1 LTSKE
6 ATLLD
11 YSEEGLALL
20 SQLSNAPLEGFA
32 THAVDASINEFM
44 KDAKNEVEKGHLYLL
59 WHLINVEEVLEDVA
73 ENAIID
79 GAYDCGIDAYLV
91 DVSEKRIRLFQ
102 SKFGEAHSIGAIDK
116 FVKDVERFK
125 KLEQSKIRRDELQYL
140 WKHLHE
146 KNMKAE
152 LVYVTDQNIDNYES
166 DEVKIVGREQIYQ
179 TLWERIKKPAKGQ
192 KTSLRI
198 LKCLEHDN
206 ALCCIVSAFD
216 YADFVEMNEHY
227 VFESNIRKHLGGKGS
242 INKRITKTLEE
253 NPHNFFEWNNGIT
266 ITVDNYSMKNNQLSL
281 GGAQI
286 VNGAQT
292 SKSILDRKKKTNNLD
307 AEVLVTVI
315 KTKDEEHQR
324 NITKYRNSQN
334 AIKGKDYVSLEDYHI
349 AIHSMLERIGY
360 FYEHQQG
367 SWLNLPSSEKAKFD
381 GNEIYNKYLSDKKE
395 KCRIKDDTAIAS
407 MVSYFEQKPNDVYG
421 GIGKYLPKGAK
432 YETVFDDELECDY
445 RYFLFP
451 HLIREYAKNALGYD
465 RSNTQNRYKKYA
477 QNLFVAVTARII
489 HKNILGK
496 NDDFKNDISELE
508 KMIQNIGLFTKI
520 LKTTDRVVTKFLED
534 SKVEEKIDEAN
545 TAHNF
550 FSNQVYG
557 KSMLEVID
565 SKIRQEQEEID
576 YIRKTI
582 SGI

>member
-1 LTSKE
+1 MASKE

-20 SQLSNAPLEGFA
+20 SQISNAPLEGFA

-59 WHLINVEEVLEDVA
+59 WHLINVEEILEDVA

-91 DVSEKRIRLFQ
+91 DISERRIRLFQ

-116 FVKDVERFK
+116 FVNDVERFK

-146 KNMKAE
+146 KNMKIE
-152 LVYVTDQNIDNYES
+152 LVYVTDQNTDNYES
-166 DEVKIVGREQIYQ
+166 DEVKIIGREQIYQ

-266 ITVDNYSMKNNQLSL
+266 ITVDNYSMKNNQLGL
-281 GGAQI
+281 EGAQI

-307 AEVLVTVI
+307 AEVLVTII
-315 KTKDEEHQR
+315 KTKDEKHQR

-349 AIHSMLERIGY
+349 AVHHMLGRIGY

-367 SWLNLPSSEKAKFD
+367 SWLNLLSSEKAKFNGD
-381 GNEIYNKYLSDKKE
+381 EIYNKYLPDKKE
-395 KCRIKDDTAIAS
+395 KYRIKDDTAIAS

-421 GIGKYLPKGAK
+421 GISKYLPKGAK
-432 YETVFDDELECDY
+432 YETVFDEELECDY
-445 RYFLFP
+445 RYFLYP
-451 HLIREYAKNALGYD
+451 HLIREYAKNELGYD
-465 RSNTQNRYKKYA
+465 RSNTHDRYKKYA

-489 HKNILGK
+489 HKNIIGK
-496 NDDFKNDISELE
+496 NDDFKNDIFELE
-508 KMIQNIGLFTKI
+508 KIIQNVGLFTKI
-520 LKTTDRVVTKFLED
+520 LKVSDKVVTQYLKD
-534 SKVEEKIDEAN
+534 SKVEEKIDDAN

-557 KSMLEVID
+557 KDMLKVID
-565 SKIRQEQEEID
+565 SKIRQEEEEID
-576 YIRKTI
+576 YIKKTI
-582 SGI
+582 SSL